1 MAKKNGFT
9 ICNDD
14 AILLTRLEDSACAEI
29 ILNVVNYAVH
39 GEELDLDEV
48 DGEYSA
54 LVALASLC
62 IINRI
67 KRDRT
72 RGGD

>member
-9 ICNDD
+9 IYNDD
-14 AILLTRLEDSACAEI
+14 AVLLARLEDNACADI

-39 GEELDLDEV
+39 GEELDIDEI

-67 KRDRT
+67 KRDRA
-72 RGGD
+72 REED